1 MYLICCSVLASVYP
15 GGWGAKNWL
24 DTIAT
29 IASASIGI
37 SLVVVTSIEGGHA
50 VVLWAPRIKARFR
63 EEGRKEG
70 QQEIREL
77 LKDPNL
83 PDNVRAKLEM
93 MLKDKS

>member
-1 MYLICCSVLASVYP
+1 M
-15 GGWGAKNWL
+15 
-24 DTIAT
+24 
-29 IASASIGI
+29 
-37 SLVVVTSIEGGHA
+37 
-50 VVLWAPRIKARFR
+50 VLWAPRIKARFR
-63 EEGRKEG
+63 EEGRKEGRKEG